1 MRVTESHVF
10 GMLANNLQRSRARLL
25 DLQQQ
30 VSTGKAVRR
39 PSDDPSA
46 FHHILHHKISIAAID
61 QRLRNISFGRT
72 RLDFSDRVLMGV
84 SDSLSRLQQLAVQFR
99 SDTNGPAERVIGAS
113 EVRQLFAQLQQAANT
128 DLNGQPI
135 FTGTS
140 THGRATGLA
149 LTGPIALTDGVN
161 DTLIVEVDGVRSGT
175 IDLTSG
181 TESLTGEEMASR
193 LQSLINADT
202 TLAGA
207 DKRVTVTFDTDQLV
221 IASDSHGLASQ
232 VSVVGGSSRTSL
244 GFNGGSTTTG
254 EVPFALTATVSPGSG
269 NAGGALASQGQVV
282 DPNAVTLDD
291 YIIRF
296 TSTSTYDVLNVT
308 VPVDTAASSAN
319 MGHARVIDAG
329 VVEAQSLTLHEYRIQ
344 FTSSTQYSVLD
355 VTAGTTVSSG
365 NIFVSGAPIE
375 FDGLRVIMVTGEQGG
390 PQAGDSFS
398 VSVTPRTVAANQTYL
413 SGQPITVNGI
423 SLRLTDES
431 GTPAAGDLF
440 AIVTGM
446 QYQGDDGLQSIEV
459 GPGQTVPTNLPGHR
473 IVSSDTGDLFASIK
487 QLVRALR
494 GNDRAGITDALGG
507 LNRSISHVGS
517 LQGEIGALSN
527 RMAVGADQLEEA
539 KSFYSELLSRTE
551 DVDLAKAISDLVL
564 QQYAIE
570 AASRA
575 LTQVFDSS
583 LLRYLR

>member
-10 GMLANNLQRSRARLL
+10 GVLANNLQRSRARLL

-46 FHHILHHKISIAAID
+46 FHHILHHKVSLATID
-61 QRLRNISFGRT
+61 QRLRNIGFGRT
-72 RLDFSDRVLMGV
+72 RLDFSDQVLTGV
-84 SDSLSRLQQLAVQFR
+84 SESLSRLQQLAVQFR
-99 SDTNGPAERVIGAS
+99 SDTNGPAERVIGAA
-113 EVRQLFAQLQQAANT
+113 EVRQLFVQLQQLANT

-140 THGRATGLA
+140 THGRATGLS
-149 LTGPIALTDGVN
+149 LTGSVALTDGVN

-181 TESLTGEEMASR
+181 TESLTGAEAASR
-193 LQSLINADT
+193 LQSLINADA

-207 DKRVTVTFDTDQLV
+207 GKRVTVTFDADRLV
-221 IASDSHGLASQ
+221 IASDSHGLASR
-232 VSVVGGSSRTSL
+232 VSVVGGSSRTGL

-254 EVPFALTATVSPGSG
+254 ETPFSLTATVSPGSG
-269 NAGGALASQGQVV
+269 NTGGAMASQGHVA
-282 DPNAVTLDD
+282 DPNAVTMDD
-291 YIIRF
+291 YVIRF

-319 MGHARVIDAG
+319 TGHARVLDAG
-329 VVEAQSLTLHEYRIQ
+329 IIDPQSLTLHEYRIQ
-344 FTSSTQYSVLD
+344 FTSSTQYSIID
-355 VTAGTTVSSG
+355 VTAGATVSSG
-365 NIFVSGAPIE
+365 NVFVSGAPIE
-375 FDGLRVIMVTGEQGG
+375 FDGLRVIMATGELGG

-398 VSVTPRTVAANQTYL
+398 VNVTPRTVAANQAYL

-431 GTPAAGDLF
+431 GTPAVGDLF

-459 GPGQTVPTNLPGHR
+459 GPGQTVPTNVPGHR
-473 IVSSDTGDLFASIK
+473 IFSSDTVDLFASVK
-487 QLVRALR
+487 RLVSALR
-494 GNDRAGITDALGG
+494 GNDRAGIAEALGG
-507 LNRSISHVGS
+507 LNQSISHVGS
-517 LQGEIGALSN
+517 MLGEIGALSN
-527 RMAVGADQLEEA
+527 RMAVGADQLDEA

-551 DVDLAKAISDLVL
+551 DVDLAKAISDLML

-570 AASRA
+570 AASRT

>member
-10 GMLANNLQRSRARLL
+10 GVLTNNLQRSRARLL

-46 FHHILHHKISIAAID
+46 FHQILHHKVSIAAID

-72 RLDFSDRVLMGV
+72 RLDFSDRVLMDV

-99 SDTNGPAERVIGAS
+99 SDTNGTAERVIGAA
-113 EVRQLFAQLQQAANT
+113 EVRQLFAQLQRSANT
-128 DLNGQPI
+128 DLNGHPI

-140 THGRATGLA
+140 THGRATGL
-149 LTGPIALTDGVN
+149 PIAEPVSLVNGSN
-161 DTLIVEVDGVRSGT
+161 DTLLVEVDGVLSGT

-181 TESLTGEEMASR
+181 TESLTGSELASR
-193 LQSLINADT
+193 LQNRINADT

-207 DKRVTVTFDTDQLV
+207 DKRVTVTFDADRLV

-254 EVPFALTATVSPGSG
+254 EVPFALTATVSPGLG
-269 NAGGALASQGQVV
+269 NTGGAMASQGQVV

-291 YIIRF
+291 YVIRF

-319 MGHARVIDAG
+319 IGHARVIDAG
-329 VVEAQSLTLHEYRIQ
+329 VVEPQSLTLHEYRIQ

-365 NIFVSGAPIE
+365 NVFVSGAPIE
-375 FDGLRVIMVTGEQGG
+375 FDGLRVIIGTGEQGG
-390 PQAGDSFS
+390 PQTGDSFS
-398 VSVTPRTVAANQTYL
+398 VSVAPRTVAANQTYL
-413 SGQPITVNGI
+413 SGQPIVVNGI
-423 SLRLTDES
+423 SLRLTNES
-431 GTPAAGDLF
+431 GTPAADDRF
-440 AIVTGM
+440 AIVTGV

-473 IVSSDTGDLFASIK
+473 IFSSDTVDLFASVK

-507 LNRSISHVGS
+507 LNGSIAHVGS

-539 KSFYSELLSRTE
+539 KSFYSELLSRVE
-551 DVDLAKAISDLVL
+551 DIDLAKAISDLVL

-570 AASRA
+570 AASRT
-575 LTQVFDSS
+575 LTQVFESS